1 MREKEMKKLLLTA
14 AVWVLAALRLSSGG
28 NVEPTILLLQKTF
41 AMQNAQA
48 SLRSGFLSEKRA
60 SQNRPQPEDTL
71 SFPAKRTYF

>member
-48 SLRSGFLSEKRA
+48 SLRSGFFKE
-60 SQNRPQPEDTL
+60 
-71 SFPAKRTYF
+71 